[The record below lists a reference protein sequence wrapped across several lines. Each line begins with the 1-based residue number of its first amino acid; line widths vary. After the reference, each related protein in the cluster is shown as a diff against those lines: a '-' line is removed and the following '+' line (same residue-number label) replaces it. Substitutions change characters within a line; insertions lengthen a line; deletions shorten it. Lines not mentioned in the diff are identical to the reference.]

1 MLYKGKEVPFEM
13 KDFACKCGK
22 CGKGYMQM
30 EDELLDKLFE
40 ARRLA
45 NVPFII
51 NSAFRCVAHNT
62 AVGGKPDSAHLRG
75 YAVDIRYAN
84 SNQKF
89 EMIAALIKVGF
100 TRIGDNVTHSFI
112 HVDCDPSLP
121 QRVFFKY

>member
-1 MLYKGKEVPFEM
+1 M

-22 CGKGYMQM
+22 CGKGFPQM

-40 ARRLA
+40 ARTLA
-45 NVPFII
+45 GVPFII
-51 NSAFRCVAHNT
+51 SSAFRCVAHNT

-75 YAVDIRYAN
+75 YAIDVRYAN

-89 EMIAALIKVGF
+89 IIIKAMMDVGF
-100 TRIGDNVTHSFI
+100 VRIGDNVTHSFL

-121 QRVFFKY
+121 QTVFFKY